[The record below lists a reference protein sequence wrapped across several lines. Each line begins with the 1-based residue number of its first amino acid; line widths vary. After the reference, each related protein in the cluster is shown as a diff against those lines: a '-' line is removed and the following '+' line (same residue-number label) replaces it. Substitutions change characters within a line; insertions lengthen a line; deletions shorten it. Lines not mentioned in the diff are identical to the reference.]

1 MTTIQV
7 LGELVTASSA
17 EFPKENDR
25 QKWYKIL
32 PYGEESAVMASG
44 HQFSVDGP
52 GRVTLPADPGTAHV
66 NEEHDRKRPVGKFSA
81 FKETVSGL
89 FGRVDYSQTT
99 AGNDA
104 LVLASEGLRTG
115 ISVELDSPVIQ
126 AGKFFQGVLTGAGAV
141 VTPSFG
147 SARVL
152 AAASD
157 IGEVTETIKAALE
170 KLNSPEGEKPA
181 EDPATP
187 PADPAKEKETNPVTA
202 TAVAPPATSAAV
214 LAATL
219 SGQVAAPAPNPVDV
233 FLDNLA
239 TLSSM
244 GSSTVKAAALDQII
258 QPDLFDKVNQPEWSG
273 EIWKG
278 RRYLGR
284 YLDLFMPA
292 TMKSQKVKGWRWVTG
307 KTPQVAVWAPPFS
320 GGTMNDIP
328 TNEVL
333 AEDAEWTGFRI
344 AGGNKF
350 DRIHFDFPDREW
362 WGSYIDEST
371 DDYARKLDAECIKFL
386 TDPARLTGLEL
397 SAAATTEEMMLE
409 GIGKV
414 TDFSNPGYI
423 LLGWSKFKELALA
436 KKFDQSVAAASGG
449 DMSVSLVNGA
459 FGTTYMGIPVKAAG
473 SSDVAATNRV
483 IVGCKEANELQS
495 LPGGPI
501 RVEAQEIQKGAIEHG
516 VFGYHM
522 FRDLDK
528 RGMVEVTKAAA

>member
-7 LGELVTASSA
+7 VGELVTASSA
-17 EFPKENDR
+17 EFPVENDR

-32 PYGEESAVMASG
+32 PYGEQSAVMASG

-66 NEEHDRKRPVGKFSA
+66 NEEHDRKRPVGKFSQ
-81 FKETVSGL
+81 FKETVAGL

-115 ISVELDSPVIQ
+115 ISVELDSPVIR

-152 AAASD
+152 AAAAD
-157 IGEVTETIKAALE
+157 IGEVTEAIEAAL
-170 KLNSPEGEKPA
+170 KLLNSPEGGES
-181 EDPATP
+181 ENP
-187 PADPAKEKETNPVTA
+187 PADPDKDKETPPVTA
-202 TAVAPPATSAAV
+202 TAVTPPATSAAV
-214 LAATL
+214 LAAAL
-219 SGQVAAPAPNPVDV
+219 AGQALTPAPNPVDT
-233 FLDNLA
+233 FLDHLA
-239 TLSSM
+239 TISSM
-244 GSSTVKAAALDQII
+244 SSPSVKAAALDQII
-258 QPDLFDKVNQPEWSG
+258 QPDLFDKTSQPEWSG

-284 YLDLFMPA
+284 YLDLFTPA
-292 TMKSQKVKGWRWVTG
+292 TMKSQKVKGWRWITG
-307 KTPQVAVWAPPFS
+307 KTPQVSVWTPPFS

-328 TNEVL
+328 TNEVA
-333 AEDAEWTGFRI
+333 AEDAEWTGFRV

-362 WGSYIDEST
+362 WQSYLNEST

-386 TDPARLTGLEL
+386 TAPERLTALEL

-409 GIGKV
+409 GIGLV

-449 DMSVSLVNGA
+449 DMSVSLTNGA
-459 FGTTYMGIPVKAAG
+459 FTTTYMGIPVKAAG

-501 RVEAQEIQKGAIEHG
+501 RVEAQEIQKGAVEHG

-528 RGMVEVTKAAA
+528 RGMVEVKKAAA